1 MSYVKS
7 VSGSDYR
14 FLVRGVML
22 YHTCPWLN
30 LLNGPLM
37 FKRRYVTLLPLFVLL
52 AACSSK
58 PKPTETETTTGTPS
72 GGFLLEPQHN
82 VMQMGGDFANNP
94 NAQQFIDKMVNKHG
108 FDRQQLQEILS
119 QAKRLDSVLRLMDNQ
134 APTTSVKPPSGP
146 NGAWLR
152 YRKKFITPDN
162 VQNGVV
168 FWNQYED
175 ALNRAWQVYG
185 VPPEIIVGI
194 IGVETRWG
202 RVMGKTRILDA
213 LATLS
218 FNYPRRAEYFS
229 GELETFLLMARDE
242 QDDPLNLKG
251 SFAGAMGYGQFM
263 PSSYKQ
269 YAVDFSGDGHINLWD
284 PVDAIGSVANYF
296 KAHGWVKGDQVAIMA
311 NGQAPGLP
319 NGFKTKYSISQ
330 LAAAGLTPQQPLG
343 NHQQASLL
351 RLDVGTGYQYWYGL
365 PNFYTITRYNHSTHY
380 AMAVWQLGQANQ
392 CSDCQNVVAGEID
405 LPVRKHLLNSLPQT
419 AEILPFR

>member
-22 YHTCPWLN
+22 YHTCPWMN

-58 PKPTETETTTGTPS
+58 PKPTETDTTTGTPS

-296 KAHGWVKGDQVAIMA
+296 KAHGWVKGDQVAVMA

-380 AMAVWQLGQANQ
+380 AMAVWQLGQA
-392 CSDCQNVVAGEID
+392 VA
-405 LPVRKHLLNSLPQT
+405 LACVQ
-419 AEILPFR
+419 

>member
-14 FLVRGVML
+14 FLVRGGML

-108 FDRQQLQEILS
+108 FNRQQLQEILS

-218 FNYPRRAEYFS
+218 FNYSRRAEYFS

-296 KAHGWVKGDQVAIMA
+296 KAHGWVKGDQVAVMA

-380 AMAVWQLGQANQ
+380 AMAVWQLGQA
-392 CSDCQNVVAGEID
+392 VA
-405 LPVRKHLLNSLPQT
+405 LARVQ
-419 AEILPFR
+419 

>member
-94 NAQQFIDKMVNKHG
+94 NAQQFIDKVVNKHG

-296 KAHGWVKGDQVAIMA
+296 KAHGWVKGDQVAVMA

-380 AMAVWQLGQANQ
+380 AMAVWQLGQA
-392 CSDCQNVVAGEID
+392 VA
-405 LPVRKHLLNSLPQT
+405 LARVQ
-419 AEILPFR
+419 

>member
-58 PKPTETETTTGTPS
+58 PKPTETDTTTGTPS

-296 KAHGWVKGDQVAIMA
+296 KAHGWVKGDQVAVMA

-365 PNFYTITRYNHSTHY
+365 PNFYTIIRYNHSTHY
-380 AMAVWQLGQANQ
+380 AMAVWQLGQA
-392 CSDCQNVVAGEID
+392 VA
-405 LPVRKHLLNSLPQT
+405 LARVQ
-419 AEILPFR
+419 

>member
-14 FLVRGVML
+14 FLMRGVML

-296 KAHGWVKGDQVAIMA
+296 KAHGWVKGDQVAVMA

-319 NGFKTKYSISQ
+319 NGFKTRYSISQ

-380 AMAVWQLGQANQ
+380 AMAVWQLGQA
-392 CSDCQNVVAGEID
+392 VA
-405 LPVRKHLLNSLPQT
+405 LARVQ
-419 AEILPFR
+419 

>member
-119 QAKRLDSVLRLMDNQ
+119 QAKRLDPVLRLMDNQ

-296 KAHGWVKGDQVAIMA
+296 KAHGWVKGDQVAVMA

-319 NGFKTKYSISQ
+319 NGFKTRYSISQ

-380 AMAVWQLGQANQ
+380 AMAVWQLGQA
-392 CSDCQNVVAGEID
+392 VA
-405 LPVRKHLLNSLPQT
+405 LARVQ
-419 AEILPFR
+419 

>member
-1 MSYVKS
+1 LSYVKS

-296 KAHGWVKGDQVAIMA
+296 KAHGWVKGDQVAVMA

-319 NGFKTKYSISQ
+319 NGFKTRYSISQ

-380 AMAVWQLGQANQ
+380 AMAVWQLGQA
-392 CSDCQNVVAGEID
+392 VA
-405 LPVRKHLLNSLPQT
+405 LARVQ
-419 AEILPFR
+419 

>member
-14 FLVRGVML
+14 FLVQGGML

-94 NAQQFIDKMVNKHG
+94 NAQQFIDKMVSKHG
-108 FDRQQLQEILS
+108 FNRQQLQEILS

-296 KAHGWVKGDQVAIMA
+296 KAHGWVKGDQVAVMA

-380 AMAVWQLGQANQ
+380 AMAVWQLGQA
-392 CSDCQNVVAGEID
+392 VA
-405 LPVRKHLLNSLPQT
+405 LARVQ
-419 AEILPFR
+419 

>member
-1 MSYVKS
+1 
-7 VSGSDYR
+7 
-14 FLVRGVML
+14 
-22 YHTCPWLN
+22 
-30 LLNGPLM
+30 M

-94 NAQQFIDKMVNKHG
+94 NAQQFIDRMVNKHG

-146 NGAWLR
+146 NGAWPR

-296 KAHGWVKGDQVAIMA
+296 KAHGWVKGDQVAVMA

-319 NGFKTKYSISQ
+319 NGFKTRYSISQ

-380 AMAVWQLGQANQ
+380 AMAVWQLGQA
-392 CSDCQNVVAGEID
+392 VA
-405 LPVRKHLLNSLPQT
+405 LARVQ
-419 AEILPFR
+419 

>member
-14 FLVRGVML
+14 FLVRGGML
-22 YHTCPWLN
+22 YHTCSWLN

-296 KAHGWVKGDQVAIMA
+296 KAHGWVKGDQVAVMA

-319 NGFKTKYSISQ
+319 NGFKTRYSISQ
-330 LAAAGLTPQQPLG
+330 LAAAGLTPQQSLG

-380 AMAVWQLGQANQ
+380 AMAVWQLGQA
-392 CSDCQNVVAGEID
+392 VA
-405 LPVRKHLLNSLPQT
+405 LARVQ
-419 AEILPFR
+419 

>member
-58 PKPTETETTTGTPS
+58 PKPTETDTTTGTPS

-296 KAHGWVKGDQVAIMA
+296 KAHGWVKGDQVAVMA

-351 RLDVGTGYQYWYGL
+351 RLGVGTGYQYWYGL

-380 AMAVWQLGQANQ
+380 AMAVWQLGQA
-392 CSDCQNVVAGEID
+392 VA
-405 LPVRKHLLNSLPQT
+405 LARVQ
-419 AEILPFR
+419 

>member
-269 YAVDFSGDGHINLWD
+269 YAVDFSGDRHINLWD

-296 KAHGWVKGDQVAIMA
+296 KAHGWVKGDQVAVMA

-380 AMAVWQLGQANQ
+380 AMAVWQLGQA
-392 CSDCQNVVAGEID
+392 VA
-405 LPVRKHLLNSLPQT
+405 LARVQ
-419 AEILPFR
+419 

>member
-296 KAHGWVKGDQVAIMA
+296 KAHGWVKGDQVAVMA

-330 LAAAGLTPQQPLG
+330 LAAAGLTQQQPLG

-380 AMAVWQLGQANQ
+380 AMAVWQLGQA
-392 CSDCQNVVAGEID
+392 VA
-405 LPVRKHLLNSLPQT
+405 LARVQ
-419 AEILPFR
+419 

>member
-58 PKPTETETTTGTPS
+58 PKPTETDTTTGTPS

-218 FNYPRRAEYFS
+218 FTYPRRAEYFS

-296 KAHGWVKGDQVAIMA
+296 KAHGWVKGDQVAVMA

-380 AMAVWQLGQANQ
+380 AMAVWQLGQA
-392 CSDCQNVVAGEID
+392 VA
-405 LPVRKHLLNSLPQT
+405 LARVQ
-419 AEILPFR
+419 

>member
-22 YHTCPWLN
+22 YHICPWLN

-296 KAHGWVKGDQVAIMA
+296 KAHGWVKGDQVAVMA

-380 AMAVWQLGQANQ
+380 AMAVWQLGQA
-392 CSDCQNVVAGEID
+392 VA
-405 LPVRKHLLNSLPQT
+405 LARVQ
-419 AEILPFR
+419 

>member
-58 PKPTETETTTGTPS
+58 PKPTETDTTTGTPS

-296 KAHGWVKGDQVAIMA
+296 KAHGWVKGDQVAVMA

-330 LAAAGLTPQQPLG
+330 LAVAGLTPQQPLG

-380 AMAVWQLGQANQ
+380 AMAVWQLGQA
-392 CSDCQNVVAGEID
+392 VA
-405 LPVRKHLLNSLPQT
+405 LARVQ
-419 AEILPFR
+419 

>member
-94 NAQQFIDKMVNKHG
+94 NAQQFIDRMVNKHG

-296 KAHGWVKGDQVAIMA
+296 KAHGWVKGDQVAVMA

-319 NGFKTKYSISQ
+319 NGFKTRYSISQ
-330 LAAAGLTPQQPLG
+330 LAATGLTPQQPLG

-380 AMAVWQLGQANQ
+380 AMAVWQLGQA
-392 CSDCQNVVAGEID
+392 VA
-405 LPVRKHLLNSLPQT
+405 LARVQ
-419 AEILPFR
+419 

>member
-22 YHTCPWLN
+22 YHTCLWLN

-296 KAHGWVKGDQVAIMA
+296 KAHGWVKGDQVAVMA

-319 NGFKTKYSISQ
+319 NGFKTRYSISQ

-380 AMAVWQLGQANQ
+380 AMAVWQLGQA
-392 CSDCQNVVAGEID
+392 VA
-405 LPVRKHLLNSLPQT
+405 LARVQ
-419 AEILPFR
+419 

>member
-14 FLVRGVML
+14 FLVQGGML

-296 KAHGWVKGDQVAIMA
+296 KAHGWVKGDQVAVMA

-380 AMAVWQLGQANQ
+380 AMAVWQLGQA
-392 CSDCQNVVAGEID
+392 VA
-405 LPVRKHLLNSLPQT
+405 LARVQ
-419 AEILPFR
+419 

>member
-242 QDDPLNLKG
+242 QDYPLNLKG

-296 KAHGWVKGDQVAIMA
+296 KAHGWVKGDQVAVMA

-380 AMAVWQLGQANQ
+380 AMAVWQLGQA
-392 CSDCQNVVAGEID
+392 VA
-405 LPVRKHLLNSLPQT
+405 LARVQ
-419 AEILPFR
+419 

>member
-58 PKPTETETTTGTPS
+58 PKPTETDTTTGTPS

-229 GELETFLLMARDE
+229 DELETFLLMARDE

-296 KAHGWVKGDQVAIMA
+296 KAHGWVKGDQVAVMA

-380 AMAVWQLGQANQ
+380 AMAVWQLGQA
-392 CSDCQNVVAGEID
+392 VA
-405 LPVRKHLLNSLPQT
+405 LARVQ
-419 AEILPFR
+419 

>member
-58 PKPTETETTTGTPS
+58 PKPTETETTTVTPS

-296 KAHGWVKGDQVAIMA
+296 KAHGWVKGDQVAVMA

-380 AMAVWQLGQANQ
+380 AMAVWQLGQA
-392 CSDCQNVVAGEID
+392 VA
-405 LPVRKHLLNSLPQT
+405 LARVQ
-419 AEILPFR
+419 

>member
-263 PSSYKQ
+263 SSSYKQ

-296 KAHGWVKGDQVAIMA
+296 KAHGWVKGDQVAVMA

-319 NGFKTKYSISQ
+319 NGFKTRYSISQ

-380 AMAVWQLGQANQ
+380 AMAVWQLGQA
-392 CSDCQNVVAGEID
+392 VA
-405 LPVRKHLLNSLPQT
+405 LARVQ
-419 AEILPFR
+419 

>member
-14 FLVRGVML
+14 FLVRGGML

-94 NAQQFIDKMVNKHG
+94 NAQQFIDRMVNKHG

-119 QAKRLDSVLRLMDNQ
+119 QAKRLDSVLRLMNNQ

-296 KAHGWVKGDQVAIMA
+296 KAHGWVKGDQVAVMA

-319 NGFKTKYSISQ
+319 NGFKTRYSISQ

-380 AMAVWQLGQANQ
+380 AMAVWQLGQA
-392 CSDCQNVVAGEID
+392 VA
-405 LPVRKHLLNSLPQT
+405 LARVQ
-419 AEILPFR
+419 

>member
-1 MSYVKS
+1 
-7 VSGSDYR
+7 
-14 FLVRGVML
+14 ML
-22 YHTCPWLN
+22 
-30 LLNGPLM
+30 
-37 FKRRYVTLLPLFVLL
+37 KRRYLALLPLCVLL

-58 PKPTETETTTGTPS
+58 SKTPAETEMASGT

-94 NAQQFIDKMVNKHG
+94 AAAQFIDKMVAKHG

-119 QAKRLDSVLRLMDNQ
+119 QAKRLDYVLRLMDRQ
-134 APTTSVKPPSGP
+134 APTGLPPTGP
-146 NGAWLR
+146 TGAWLR
-152 YRKKFITPDN
+152 YKKQFITPDN

-168 FWNQYED
+168 FWNQYQD
-175 ALNRAWQVYG
+175 ALNRAYQVYG

-218 FNYPRRAEYFS
+218 FSYPRRAEYFS
-229 GELETFLLMARDE
+229 SELETFLLMARSE
-242 QDDPLNLKG
+242 SDDPLELKG

-269 YAVDFSGDGHINLWD
+269 YAVDFNGDGHINLWD

-296 KAHGWVKGDQVAIMA
+296 KQHGWVSGDLVAVQA
-311 NGQAPGLP
+311 LGQAPGLE
-319 NGFKTKYSISQ
+319 NGFKTKYSVSQ
-330 LAAAGLTPQQPLG
+330 LAAAGLTPTQPLG

-351 RLDVGTGYQYWYGL
+351 RLDVGTGYEYWYGL

-380 AMAVWQLGQANQ
+380 AMAVWQLGLAVAQAR
-392 CSDCQNVVAGEID
+392 GGY
-405 LPVRKHLLNSLPQT
+405 
-419 AEILPFR
+419 

>member
-7 VSGSDYR
+7 VSSSDYR

-94 NAQQFIDKMVNKHG
+94 NAQQFIDRMVNKHG

-296 KAHGWVKGDQVAIMA
+296 KAHGWVKGDQVAVMA

-319 NGFKTKYSISQ
+319 NGFKTRYSISQ

-380 AMAVWQLGQANQ
+380 AMAVWQLGQA
-392 CSDCQNVVAGEID
+392 VA
-405 LPVRKHLLNSLPQT
+405 LARVQ
-419 AEILPFR
+419 

>member
-14 FLVRGVML
+14 FLVRGGML
-22 YHTCPWLN
+22 YHTCLWLN

-296 KAHGWVKGDQVAIMA
+296 KAHGWVKGDQVAVMA

-319 NGFKTKYSISQ
+319 NGFKTRYSISQ
-330 LAAAGLTPQQPLG
+330 LAAAGLTPQQSLG

-380 AMAVWQLGQANQ
+380 AMAVWQLGQA
-392 CSDCQNVVAGEID
+392 VA
-405 LPVRKHLLNSLPQT
+405 LARVQ
-419 AEILPFR
+419 

>member
-14 FLVRGVML
+14 FLVRGGML

-185 VPPEIIVGI
+185 VPPKIIVGI

-296 KAHGWVKGDQVAIMA
+296 KAHGWVKGDQVAVMA

-319 NGFKTKYSISQ
+319 NGFKTRYSISQ

-380 AMAVWQLGQANQ
+380 AMAVWQLGQA
-392 CSDCQNVVAGEID
+392 VA
-405 LPVRKHLLNSLPQT
+405 LARVQ
-419 AEILPFR
+419 

>member
-7 VSGSDYR
+7 VLGSDYR
-14 FLVRGVML
+14 FLVRGGML

-37 FKRRYVTLLPLFVLL
+37 FKRRYVTLLPLFMLL

-296 KAHGWVKGDQVAIMA
+296 KAHGWVKGDQVAVMA

-319 NGFKTKYSISQ
+319 NGFKTRYSISQ

-380 AMAVWQLGQANQ
+380 AMAVWQLGQA
-392 CSDCQNVVAGEID
+392 VA
-405 LPVRKHLLNSLPQT
+405 LARVQ
-419 AEILPFR
+419 

>member
-58 PKPTETETTTGTPS
+58 PKPTETDTTTGTPS

-296 KAHGWVKGDQVAIMA
+296 KAHGWVKGDQVAVMA
-311 NGQAPGLP
+311 NGQAQGLP

-380 AMAVWQLGQANQ
+380 AMAVWQLGQA
-392 CSDCQNVVAGEID
+392 VA
-405 LPVRKHLLNSLPQT
+405 LARVQ
-419 AEILPFR
+419 

>member
-58 PKPTETETTTGTPS
+58 PKPTETDTTTGTPS

-296 KAHGWVKGDQVAIMA
+296 KAHGWVKGDQVAVMA

-343 NHQQASLL
+343 DHQQASLL

-380 AMAVWQLGQANQ
+380 AMAVWQLGQA
-392 CSDCQNVVAGEID
+392 VA
-405 LPVRKHLLNSLPQT
+405 LARVQ
-419 AEILPFR
+419 

>member
-58 PKPTETETTTGTPS
+58 PKPTETDTTTGTPS

-296 KAHGWVKGDQVAIMA
+296 KAHGWVKGDQVAVMA

-365 PNFYTITRYNHSTHY
+365 PNFYTITRYYHSTHY
-380 AMAVWQLGQANQ
+380 AMAVWQLGQA
-392 CSDCQNVVAGEID
+392 VA
-405 LPVRKHLLNSLPQT
+405 LARVQ
-419 AEILPFR
+419 

>member
-1 MSYVKS
+1 MSYVKF

-108 FDRQQLQEILS
+108 FNRQQLQEILS

-296 KAHGWVKGDQVAIMA
+296 KAHGWVKGDQVAVMA

-380 AMAVWQLGQANQ
+380 AMAVWQLGQA
-392 CSDCQNVVAGEID
+392 VA
-405 LPVRKHLLNSLPQT
+405 LARVQ
-419 AEILPFR
+419 

>member
-296 KAHGWVKGDQVAIMA
+296 KAHGWVKGDQVAVMA

-319 NGFKTKYSISQ
+319 NGFKTRYSISQ

-380 AMAVWQLGQANQ
+380 AMAVWQSGQA
-392 CSDCQNVVAGEID
+392 VA
-405 LPVRKHLLNSLPQT
+405 LARVQ
-419 AEILPFR
+419 

>member
-1 MSYVKS
+1 MCYVKS
-7 VSGSDYR
+7 VLGSDYR
-14 FLVRGVML
+14 FLVRGGML

-30 LLNGPLM
+30 LLNGLLM

-108 FDRQQLQEILS
+108 FNRQQLQEILS

-168 FWNQYED
+168 FWNQYEN

-296 KAHGWVKGDQVAIMA
+296 KAHGWVKGDQVAVMA

-380 AMAVWQLGQANQ
+380 AMAVWQLGQA
-392 CSDCQNVVAGEID
+392 VA
-405 LPVRKHLLNSLPQT
+405 LARVQ
-419 AEILPFR
+419 

>member
-146 NGAWLR
+146 NGVWLR

-269 YAVDFSGDGHINLWD
+269 YAVDFSGDGHINLWE

-296 KAHGWVKGDQVAIMA
+296 KAHGWVKGDQVAVMA

-351 RLDVGTGYQYWYGL
+351 RLDVGTGYQYWYGM

-380 AMAVWQLGQANQ
+380 AMAVWQLGQA
-392 CSDCQNVVAGEID
+392 VA
-405 LPVRKHLLNSLPQT
+405 LARVQ
-419 AEILPFR
+419 

>member
-94 NAQQFIDKMVNKHG
+94 NAQQFIDRMVNKHG

-296 KAHGWVKGDQVAIMA
+296 KAHGWVKGDQVAVMA

-319 NGFKTKYSISQ
+319 NGFKTRYSISQ

-380 AMAVWQLGQANQ
+380 AMAVWQLGQA
-392 CSDCQNVVAGEID
+392 VA
-405 LPVRKHLLNSLPQT
+405 LASVQ
-419 AEILPFR
+419 

>member
-58 PKPTETETTTGTPS
+58 PKPTETDTTTGTPS

-119 QAKRLDSVLRLMDNQ
+119 QARRLDSVLRLMDNQ

-296 KAHGWVKGDQVAIMA
+296 KAHGWVKGDQVAVMA

-380 AMAVWQLGQANQ
+380 AMAVWQLGQA
-392 CSDCQNVVAGEID
+392 VA
-405 LPVRKHLLNSLPQT
+405 LARVQ
-419 AEILPFR
+419 

>member
-58 PKPTETETTTGTPS
+58 PKPTETETTIGTPS

-296 KAHGWVKGDQVAIMA
+296 KAHGWVKGDQVAVMA

-319 NGFKTKYSISQ
+319 NGFKTRYSISQ

-380 AMAVWQLGQANQ
+380 AMAVWQLGQA
-392 CSDCQNVVAGEID
+392 VA
-405 LPVRKHLLNSLPQT
+405 LARVQ
-419 AEILPFR
+419 

>member
-58 PKPTETETTTGTPS
+58 PKPTETDTTTGTPS

-296 KAHGWVKGDQVAIMA
+296 KAHGWVKGDTVAVPA
-311 NGQAPGLP
+311 NGQAPGLA
-319 NGFKTKYSISQ
+319 NGFKTQYSISQ

-380 AMAVWQLGQANQ
+380 AMAVWQLGQA
-392 CSDCQNVVAGEID
+392 VA
-405 LPVRKHLLNSLPQT
+405 LARVQ
-419 AEILPFR
+419 